1 MSARLRLSLLLALS
15 FSLLL
20 ITPVFAGGWAVITLD
35 ELPTNVVAGEPLTIG
50 FTVRQ
55 HGITPMAGITPTITA
70 HLSKEEQLSVFAK
83 ADDKVGHYTAT
94 LTFPKDGEWQWSI
107 QAFTMDQKMPALIVA
122 PAIAK
127 VENPPVAKTEP
138 VTSTA
143 IPSLWIASGV
153 AVVAGLIGAVIALR
167 RRSRLAVALTAA
179 CLLAGVALPIA
190 GASRASTVEAKAEP
204 ESKVAEV
211 SSAPSISKQELG
223 KQLFIAKGCIT
234 CHYNS
239 KAGSPADYWT
249 IEMGAP
255 NLSKFSAD
263 PKIIFMRLKDP
274 ASVKSDTKMPQLEL
288 KESEIEALVAFINSK

>member
-1 MSARLRLSLLLALS
+1 MLSRIRISLLLALLV
-15 FSLLL
+15 SLAAAPAL
-20 ITPVFAGGWAVITLD
+20 AGGWAVITLD
-35 ELPTNVVAGEPLTIG
+35 ELPSNVVAGEPFTIG

-55 HGITPMAGITPTITA
+55 HGVTPMAGITPTITA
-70 HLSKEEQLSVFAK
+70 NLSKDEQFSVFAK

-107 QAFTMDQKMPALIVA
+107 QAFTMDQKMPALTVM

-127 VENPPVAKTEP
+127 VENPPVVKTDTVP
-138 VTSTA
+138 STS
-143 IPSLWIASGV
+143 IPSLWIISGL
-153 AVVAGLIGAVIALR
+153 ALVVGIIGGAVALR
-167 RRSRLAVALTAA
+167 RRNRLAVALTAA

-204 ESKVAEV
+204 ESKVADV
-211 SSAPSISKQELG
+211 SSAPSLSQEEMG

-239 KAGSPADYWT
+239 KAGSPAEYWT

-255 NLSKFSAD
+255 NLSNFSAD

-288 KESEIEALVAFINSK
+288 KEHEIEALVAFINSK